1 LKPVWVD
8 ANVLLRLLT
17 NDPPE
22 MAEKAAALAV
32 RAKRGEVVLRL
43 APLVVAEVV
52 WVLGSFYAFGRREI
66 ADALTGVLLADGVDA
81 EDRELVLAALHSMA
95 SANVDFV
102 DAYLAQ
108 AALAQGQAVC
118 SFDEDFHRLEVGIL
132 KPG

>member
-22 MAEKAAALAV
+22 MAEKVAALAV
-32 RAKRGEVVLRL
+32 RAQRGEIALHV
-43 APLVVAEVV
+43 APLVVTECI
-52 WVLGSFYAFGRREI
+52 WVLGSFYGFSRREI
-66 ADALTGVLLADGVDA
+66 ADALTGVVMAEGVDA
-81 EDRELVLAALHSMA
+81 GERELVLAALHSMA
-95 SANVDFV
+95 TANVDYV

-108 AALAQGQAVC
+108 AALAQGEAVC
-118 SFDEDFHRLEVGIL
+118 SFDEGFLRLDVEID